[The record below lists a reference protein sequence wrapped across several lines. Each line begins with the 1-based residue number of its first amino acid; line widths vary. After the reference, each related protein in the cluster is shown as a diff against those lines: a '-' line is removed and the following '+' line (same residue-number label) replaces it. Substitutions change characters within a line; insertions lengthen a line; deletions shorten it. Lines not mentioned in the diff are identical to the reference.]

1 MASDVDLCN
10 RALTLLGAS
19 ARITTIG
26 ENSANG
32 QLCQLLYDP
41 TRLSVLAAHP
51 WNFAKRR
58 AVLTR
63 LSATPPFK
71 WSYYYE
77 MPVGY
82 VRVIGVY
89 ADGDCYVQMTEYAEE
104 AYEES
109 GTQTKR
115 VIATSA
121 EAVYL
126 EYVADTQASRDVN
139 QMPVLFRDALV
150 TKLAADMA
158 VEKTEHLNKADL
170 LNAKFERIIAQARS
184 QDTMNDPPEMIPWG
198 PAIDA
203 R

>member
-1 MASDVDLCN
+1 MASDVDIFN
-10 RALTLLGAS
+10 RALALIGSSTK
-19 ARITTIG
+19 ITTIG
-26 ENSANG
+26 ENSTNG
-32 QLCQLLYDP
+32 LLAQLMYEP

-63 LSATPPFK
+63 LTATPAFR
-71 WSYYYE
+71 WSYFYE
-77 MPVGY
+77 APVGY
-82 VRVIGVY
+82 VRVIGIY
-89 ADGDCYVQMTEYAEE
+89 EDGSCAVQLGEYAEE

-115 VIATSA
+115 VFATSA

-139 QMPVLFRDALV
+139 QMPALFRDAFA
-150 TKLAADMA
+150 TRLAADIA
-158 VEKTEHLNKADL
+158 VEKTESTSRAEALY
-170 LNAKFERIIAQARS
+170 AKFERIIAQARS
-184 QDTMNDPPEMIPWG
+184 QDTMNDPPETIPWG

>member
-1 MASDVDLCN
+1 MASDVDIVN
-10 RALTLLGAS
+10 RALVLLGS
-19 ARITTIG
+19 SSRITTIG
-26 ENSANG
+26 ENSTNG
-32 QLCQLLYDP
+32 LLAELMYEP

-63 LSATPPFK
+63 LVATPAFK
-71 WSYYYE
+71 WSYFYE
-77 MPVGY
+77 APVGY
-82 VRVIGVY
+82 VRVIGIY
-89 ADGDCYVQMTEYAEE
+89 DEAGCSSQLADYAEE

-115 VIATSA
+115 VFATSA

-126 EYVADTQASRDVN
+126 EYVADTQAARDVN
-139 QMPVLFRDALV
+139 QMPVFFRDAFA

-158 VEKTEHLNKADL
+158 VEKTEHLNKAEL